1 MIGPFSIV
9 ANGLFDL
16 AGCDNAKIPDL
27 QGLEREAII

>member
-1 MIGPFSIV
+1 MIGPFTIV

-16 AGCDNAKIPDL
+16 ARRDNARIRGL